1 MNSIADLL
9 VIPRV
14 LARSPILPSTF
25 KDSTVKS
32 LNPLTTSGV
41 IPFNVLHMFLT
52 DANTPIIFF
61 ALESYPISLYNSYKI
76 YFTTN
81 KIYAIIY
88 KN

>member
-1 MNSIADLL
+1 MPIF
-9 VIPRV
+9 
-14 LARSPILPSTF
+14 LARLPISLLFFIVSTF
-25 KDSTVKS
+25 KS

>member
-1 MNSIADLL
+1 M
-9 VIPRV
+9 PRV
-14 LARSPILPSTF
+14 LARLLILSLFFIVSTF
-25 KDSTVKS
+25 KS
-32 LNPLTTSGV
+32 LNPLTISGV

-81 KIYAIIY
+81 KIYVIIY
-88 KN
+88 KI